1 MAERSALLTGRRGRL
16 AAIAPAVLAAVLA
29 SAPTGAQEPEVIVLD
44 PNRPLIQNPGTVT
57 PSEPRPRT
65 IQEPGE
71 ANPVVPLQE
80 GVNARQ
86 VLADLWFK
94 EEALQRR
101 GDKEEAARQVGVALD
116 FMQREGLRGAP
127 EIAGAFLTRAW
138 SRLDDGD
145 YRGAQEQFRLAA
157 RFDPAL
163 GAAHSGLA
171 IALLRG
177 DRDLRGAGSEV
188 WTAVTIGLG
197 NAGVVY
203 QQTGNALLIIYLG
216 LCLGAATA
224 LVLLCLR
231 SAPALFHDLK
241 ERFPGTLSED
251 TARLLGWG
259 LLTLPVL
266 ALAPMVWLLAF
277 WAIVFYPYLRRS
289 ERSIALLALV
299 LLVAAGPVGRLLD
312 WIAGTAVDPGA
323 RALFRSMRG
332 GYDLQDEQALRKLQA
347 EHPDDPMFPFL
358 LASIERVAGRFNDA
372 IVLYD
377 QVLKIDPGH
386 SLTLVNL
393 ANLHALRQE
402 FAIAQGFYKRAW
414 EADPAMAMAH
424 YNSHLAHLEAFHLE
438 SADQELKEARR
449 IDDALVTRLLAQ
461 GNEGRSRRLPM
472 DVGYTP
478 RDIWKRAFTLRLD
491 QGGRS
496 TWTRTLGAPATLA
509 GGTGL
514 ALAFLWPGLG
524 LPARAWPSRRCRRC
538 GRAYCRRC
546 QVATKYPDHC
556 SACTHLFILRDGLA
570 PSVKTRKMEE
580 VVRHRRRVWVGERIL
595 SLALPGGGHVLG
607 GRPLMG
613 CLLLITWAC
622 AWMGLQLR
630 DEFLVPSEGLI
641 SGGLLTVAAI
651 GTVALIAWLVG
662 NLTAHEADTE

>member
-1 MAERSALLTGRRGRL
+1 MAERSALLRGRRARL
-16 AAIAPAVLAAVLA
+16 AAIVPTVVLAVLAA
-29 SAPTGAQEPEVIVLD
+29 APTRAQEPEVIVLD
-44 PNRPLIQNPGTVT
+44 PNRPLIQNPGTVP
-57 PSEPRPRT
+57 PSGPVPRT
-65 IQEPGE
+65 TKEPGE
-71 ANPVVPLQE
+71 ASPVLPLQE
-80 GVNARQ
+80 GVNARE

-101 GDKEEAARQVGVALD
+101 GEKEEAARQVEVALD

-145 YRGAQEQFRLAA
+145 YRGAQDQFRVAA

-163 GAAHSGLA
+163 GAAHTGLA

-177 DRDLRGAGSEV
+177 DRDLRGAGAEL
-188 WTAVTIGLG
+188 WTAMSIGLV

-203 QQTGNALLIIYLG
+203 QQAGNALLIVYLG
-216 LCLGAATA
+216 FCLGAATA
-224 LVLLCLR
+224 LVLMCLR

-241 ERFPGTLSED
+241 ERFPGTLSDD
-251 TARLLGWG
+251 TSRLLGWG
-259 LLTLPVL
+259 LLTLPLL
-266 ALAPMVWLLAF
+266 ALAPIVWLLTF
-277 WAIVFYPYLRRS
+277 WAILFYPYLRRA
-289 ERSIALLALV
+289 ERSIAFLTLV
-299 LLVAAGPVGRLLD
+299 LLVAAGPAGRLLD
-312 WIAGTAVDPGA
+312 WVAGTAVDPGA

-332 GYDLQDEQALRKLQA
+332 GYDLQDEQALKKLQVQ
-347 EHPDDPMFPFL
+347 HPDDPMFPFL
-358 LASIERVAGRFNDA
+358 LASIERVAGRFNEA
-372 IVLYD
+372 MHLYEE
-377 QVLKIDPGH
+377 VRRIDRSH
-386 SLTLVNL
+386 SRALVNL

-402 FAIAQGFYKRAW
+402 FAVAQGLYKQAW
-414 EADPAMAMAH
+414 EADPTMAIAH

-461 GNEGRSRRLPM
+461 GNEGRSRRLPA
-472 DVGYTP
+472 DVRYAPGE
-478 RDIWKRAFTLRLD
+478 IWKRAFTLRLD

-496 TWTRTLGAPATLA
+496 SWTRTLGAPGTMA
-509 GGTGL
+509 GGAGL

-524 LPARAWPSRRCRRC
+524 LAQRGWPARRCRRC
-538 GRAYCRRC
+538 GRAFCRRC
-546 QVATKYPDHC
+546 QVVTKYPDHC
-556 SACTHLFILRDGLA
+556 SPCMHLFILRDGLA
-570 PSVKTRKMEE
+570 PNVKTRKMEE